1 MIEADYLVIGAGIAG
16 ASTGYWLSAHGRVVV
31 LEREAQ
37 PGYHSTGRSAAHY
50 TVAYGTPQ
58 VRALTAASR
67 AFFDNPPAG
76 FCEHPL
82 LSPRPE
88 MVVDFSDDPEE
99 LRRQYESGK
108 ALVPQMRL
116 LDAERA
122 CSIVPVLRRDKV
134 FGATYDPTGA
144 DIDTDALHQ
153 GYLRGIRRNQGQVLC
168 NHEALE
174 IRRVDGAWEVRC
186 DAGSYR
192 AAMLVN
198 AAGAWCDAI
207 AGLAGVRPLGLQP
220 KRRSAFIFAPP
231 PGIDCHDWPMLVSLD
246 ESFYLKPD
254 AGMLLGSPA
263 NADPVEAHDVQPE
276 QLDIATGM
284 YLIEE
289 ATTLTIR
296 RPEHTWAG
304 LRSFVADGDLVAGY
318 AADAEGFFWVAAQ
331 GGYGI
336 QTSAAMGE
344 ASAALI
350 RHQPLPAHLRE
361 HGLDEA
367 MLSPRRLPPL
377 MTRRRVCGTLASP
390 AVPREFLRM
399 SPSQD
404 PSLENYRAIADG
416 IATLFFPHAEVV
428 LHDLRSQRVD
438 YIANN
443 LSKREVGDDSA
454 LEDML
459 EGDSDERNIGPYE
472 KLNWDGQKIRSVS
485 TVLRDAAGQPL
496 AVLCINL
503 NISLFESA
511 KAALDLF
518 LSPSKLIPQPDA
530 LFRDDWQER
539 INTFLHG
546 WLRQR
551 QLGLNLLTRE
561 HKRELVLA
569 LHAEGAFKGK
579 SAANYVANVL
589 NMGRATVYKHL
600 KELKEGGD

>member
-37 PGYHSTGRSAAHY
+37 PGYHSTGRSAAPY
-50 TVAYGTPQ
+50 PVAYGTPQ

-116 LDAERA
+116 LDAEQA

-153 GYLRGIRRNQGQVLC
+153 AYLRGIRRNQGQVLC

-192 AAMLVN
+192 AAVLVN

-367 MLSPRRLPPL
+367 MLSPRRL
-377 MTRRRVCGTLASP
+377 SP
-390 AVPREFLRM
+390 
-399 SPSQD
+399 
-404 PSLENYRAIADG
+404 
-416 IATLFFPHAEVV
+416 
-428 LHDLRSQRVD
+428 
-438 YIANN
+438 
-443 LSKREVGDDSA
+443 
-454 LEDML
+454 
-459 EGDSDERNIGPYE
+459 
-472 KLNWDGQKIRSVS
+472 
-485 TVLRDAAGQPL
+485 
-496 AVLCINL
+496 
-503 NISLFESA
+503 
-511 KAALDLF
+511 
-518 LSPSKLIPQPDA
+518 
-530 LFRDDWQER
+530 
-539 INTFLHG
+539 
-546 WLRQR
+546 
-551 QLGLNLLTRE
+551 
-561 HKRELVLA
+561 
-569 LHAEGAFKGK
+569 
-579 SAANYVANVL
+579 
-589 NMGRATVYKHL
+589 
-600 KELKEGGD
+600 